1 MAKHLPNQHVE
12 RPGSLVNVTVM
23 WLLAPTLWSCTV
35 TDDAR
40 AGMTPEKETG
50 VGVGP
55 GGVAV
60 GHGVGVGLGVG
71 VDVAV
76 TVPAGVGVAAGGHD
90 GGGEPPPTMMDPC

>member
-12 RPGSLVNVTVM
+12 RPGSLVKVTEM
-23 WLLAPTLWSCTV
+23 WILAPTLSSSTV

-40 AGMTPEKETG
+40 AGMIPEKGPG
-50 VGVGP
+50 VG
-55 GGVAV
+55 V

-76 TVPAGVGVAAGGHD
+76 TVPVGVSMAAGVGVAAGGHA
-90 GGGEPPPTMMDPC
+90 GGGEPPPTTMEPC